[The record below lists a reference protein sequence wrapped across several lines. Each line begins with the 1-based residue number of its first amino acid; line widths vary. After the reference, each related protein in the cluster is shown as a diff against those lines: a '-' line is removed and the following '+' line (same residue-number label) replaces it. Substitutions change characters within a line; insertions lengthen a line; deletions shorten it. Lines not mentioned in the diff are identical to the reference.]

1 MCSLYNRSQQ
11 SVEERCYLVLIA
23 AMDITTEVTKKSIKR
38 YAENNHD
45 IDCYC
50 FLTGAHDR

>member
-11 SVEERCYLVLIA
+11 SVEERCYLVLTA

-38 YAENNHD
+38 CVEKNMILIA
-45 IDCYC
+45 
-50 FLTGAHDR
+50 TAS